1 MASFTW
7 IPIIIS
13 ILLIFAL
20 SVVFFTL
27 KIQKE
32 EYNRT
37 GKHPVGHYMGL
48 GMAIG
53 LPLGMPLGIPIG
65 FFLDNITLGLVFGL
79 CMGVAIGSFIGVF
92 LEKRHEN
99 ELRTLTKKEEKFRN
113 ITMLL
118 MAVFLIFGVI
128 VFLFVGFI

>member
-1 MASFTW
+1 MASLPW

-20 SVVFFTL
+20 AVVFFTL

-32 EYNRT
+32 EYKRT
-37 GKHPVGHYMGL
+37 GMHPVGHYMGL

-65 FFLDNITLGLVFGL
+65 FVLDNITLGLTFGL
-79 CMGVAIGSFIGVF
+79 CMGIATGSVIGAF
-92 LEKRHEN
+92 LEKKHEN
-99 ELRTLTKKEEKFRN
+99 ELRPLTKKEEKLRN
-113 ITMLL
+113 ITMMP
-118 MAVFLIFGVI
+118 MAVFFILGVI
-128 VFLFVGFI
+128 IFFIVDFV

>member
-1 MASFTW
+1 MASLPW
-7 IPIIIS
+7 IVIIIS

-20 SVVFFTL
+20 AVVFFTL

-32 EYNRT
+32 EYKRT

-65 FFLDNITLGLVFGL
+65 FVLDNITLGLVFGL
-79 CMGVAIGSFIGVF
+79 CMGVAFGSVIGAF

-99 ELRTLTKKEEKFRN
+99 ELRPLTKKEEKFRN

-118 MAVFLIFGVI
+118 MAVFFILGVI
-128 VFLFVGFI
+128 VFFIVG